1 MTNEQRD
8 SLLISLVEGLNNV
21 QNTLNDIRTEIRQS
35 EDRTKSEL
43 KAELKQTEDTLRA
56 EIKQSEERTKAEL
69 RAEIKQT
76 EDTLRAEI
84 KQTEDTLRKEIQDKH
99 MENVKELAQIIR
111 DNGKYEFEQRKAIIK
126 RLNTH
131 EKEIK
136 KLKAKFA

>member
-35 EDRTKSEL
+35 E
-43 KAELKQTEDTLRA
+43 
-56 EIKQSEERTKAEL
+56 ERTKFEL

-126 RLNTH
+126 RLDTH